1 MGCCISKC
9 GPDQHSLPL
18 PASNHVEDKLVTS
31 TSNKTSPSPPSPTS
45 SASSFTCP
53 AFSNSTISSASS
65 LSSASSSS
73 ALTSKDRS
81 FSNDFLWSCYKDNP
95 HIVRINSLKEASL
108 SLAPTKSQISKTNP
122 STAASTLK
130 PPQKSVGPSVPLK
143 RVRSSSPVNLA
154 RQKSFRKEPERPN
167 SPCNVPNRTL
177 RSPSPS
183 RRFDGGS
190 NNLSKRT
197 MGPKANGEA
206 HSQSVTSL
214 MRRENRRAASPN
226 QSLQGLRRRENCDF
240 KIEERVVKE
249 VVESKHEIESG
260 AAMMEDIH
268 NPLIS
273 LDCFIFL

>member
-9 GPDQHSLPL
+9 TPDPHSLPL
-18 PASNHVEDKLVTS
+18 PKFSHVEDKLVIPIR
-31 TSNKTSPSPPSPTS
+31 NKTSTSPPSPTS

-53 AFSNSTISSASS
+53 AFSNTTISSSSS

-81 FSNDFLWSCYKDNP
+81 FSNDFLLSCYKDNP
-95 HIVRINSLKEASL
+95 HIVRINSIKEASL
-108 SLAPTKSQISKTNP
+108 SLAPSKARINNNKTNP
-122 STAASTLK
+122 SMAISRLN
-130 PPQKSVGPSVPLK
+130 PPQKSVGPPMPLK
-143 RVRSSSPVNLA
+143 RVRSSSPANLA

-190 NNLSKRT
+190 NNLTRRMVS
-197 MGPKANGEA
+197 PKAKSEA
-206 HSQSVTSL
+206 HSQSVPSL
-214 MRRENRRAASPN
+214 TRRAASPN
-226 QSLQGLRRRENCDF
+226 QSLQGLRRRENCGF
-240 KIEERVVKE
+240 KIEETVVKE
-249 VVESKHEIESG
+249 VESKHELESG
-260 AAMMEDIH
+260 MAMMEEDIH